1 MEITD
6 QIRQAANIIDIAS
19 QYTTLR
25 RRGKKHV
32 GLCPF
37 HSEKSPSFTLDE
49 EKQLFHC
56 FGCGAGGDVFT
67 LVMEKENLSFPEAM
81 RYLAEKYN
89 LKLPERIKSSPQ
101 ALKLKENLF
110 KISEN
115 ALAFFKKNL
124 FNTKEGEKALDY
136 LKKRNISDEVIQ
148 NLKIGYALDS
158 WDFLLSFFQRKG
170 IDPGVLEKSGL
181 VLRRQKKEGYYD
193 RFRGRIIFPIFT
205 ETGKVV
211 AFGGRSLFNEEPKYL
226 NSPDTEI
233 YSKGELLYGL
243 NFCKEAIRDKGE
255 IILVEG
261 YTDFISLYQAGI
273 TNVSASLGTS
283 LTPRQVS
290 LAKRFAPRM
299 IVSYDADAAGAK
311 AATRAV
317 SLCFENGTQIR
328 ILLIPEG
335 LDPDSFI
342 NKFGADRFK
351 NLIRK
356 SISGLKFLIDT
367 ELQERRT
374 EVPEEKARIARNI
387 VNEIEKMPDPVVR
400 SEYLKQT
407 SEYLSIDE
415 GVLRL
420 MPKSKSTE
428 KKDEEKDIFLP
439 AEKILLQMLFE
450 DSLVASEV
458 LKKIED
464 KDFKG
469 LKSEPI
475 FKTLSEYVENGKTPK
490 LHEFREKIDRFLFSS
505 LSKILQ
511 EKGEPPS
518 MEKAHDCLDTL
529 KMLALENRWK
539 ELNIQIARLER
550 KGEKEKLPTLL
561 SQRFEITKQLS
572 VLLQRNY

>member
-67 LVMEKENLSFPEAM
+67 LVMEKENLSFPEAL

-89 LKLPERIKSSPQ
+89 LKLPERKKSSPQ

-170 IDPGVLEKSGL
+170 IDPGMLEKSGL

-233 YSKGELLYGL
+233 YSKGGLLYGL

-299 IVSYDADAAGAK
+299 IVSYDADAAGTK

-356 SISGLKFLIDT
+356 SISGLKFLIDI
-367 ELQERRT
+367 ELQERKT
-374 EVPEEKARIARNI
+374 EAPEEKARIARNI

-450 DSLVASEV
+450 DSLIASEV

-469 LKSEPI
+469 LKSESI
-475 FKTLSEYVENGKTPK
+475 FKTLSEYAENGKTPK

-529 KMLALENRWK
+529 KRLALENRWK

>member
-1 MEITD
+1 
-6 QIRQAANIIDIAS
+6 
-19 QYTTLR
+19 
-25 RRGKKHV
+25 
-32 GLCPF
+32 
-37 HSEKSPSFTLDE
+37 
-49 EKQLFHC
+49 
-56 FGCGAGGDVFT
+56 
-67 LVMEKENLSFPEAM
+67 
-81 RYLAEKYN
+81 
-89 LKLPERIKSSPQ
+89 
-101 ALKLKENLF
+101 
-110 KISEN
+110 
-115 ALAFFKKNL
+115 
-124 FNTKEGEKALDY
+124 
-136 LKKRNISDEVIQ
+136 
-148 NLKIGYALDS
+148 
-158 WDFLLSFFQRKG
+158 
-170 IDPGVLEKSGL
+170 
-181 VLRRQKKEGYYD
+181 
-193 RFRGRIIFPIFT
+193 
-205 ETGKVV
+205 
-211 AFGGRSLFNEEPKYL
+211 
-226 NSPDTEI
+226 
-233 YSKGELLYGL
+233 
-243 NFCKEAIRDKGE
+243 
-255 IILVEG
+255 
-261 YTDFISLYQAGI
+261 
-273 TNVSASLGTS
+273 
-283 LTPRQVS
+283 
-290 LAKRFAPRM
+290 
-299 IVSYDADAAGAK
+299 
-311 AATRAV
+311 
-317 SLCFENGTQIR
+317 
-328 ILLIPEG
+328 G

-367 ELQERRT
+367 ELKERRT

-518 MEKAHDCLDTL
+518 MEKAHDCLGTL
-529 KMLALENRWK
+529 KRLALENRWK